1 MTDFQK
7 YVQRYLD
14 QIPSE
19 DWLAEL
25 KISEEKTVGIYSNL
39 TEEQSKF
46 AYAEGKWTLKELLLH
61 LSDTERVF
69 QYRILAFARGDKN
82 NLPGFDENEY
92 ADQSFASE
100 RSLESLL
107 DEYKLVRKSSQILV
121 ETMNPSALQNIGTA
135 NGNEISAE
143 TIAKLIIG
151 HNYHHLNIIEERYLS
166 KLGWM

>member
-7 YVQRYLD
+7 YIQRYLD
-14 QIPSE
+14 QIPSGN
-19 DWLAEL
+19 W
-25 KISEEKTVGIYSNL
+25 ISELQISADKTIGIYSNL
-39 TEEQSKF
+39 TEEQSNF
-46 AYAEGKWTLKELLLH
+46 TYAEGKWTLKGLLLH

-69 QYRILAFARGDKN
+69 QYRILAFARGEKN

-100 RSLESLL
+100 RTLESLL
-107 DEYKLVRKSSQILV
+107 DEYKLVRKSSQILL
-121 ETMNPSALQNIGTA
+121 ETLQPSALQNIGTA
-135 NGNEISAE
+135 NGHEITVE
-143 TIAKLIIG
+143 TIGKLIVG